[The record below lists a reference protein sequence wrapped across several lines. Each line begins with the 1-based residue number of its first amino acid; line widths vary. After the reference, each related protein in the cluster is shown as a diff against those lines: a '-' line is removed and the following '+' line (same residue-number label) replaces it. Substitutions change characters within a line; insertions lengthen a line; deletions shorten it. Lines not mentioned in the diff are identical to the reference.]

1 MLKSAHGF
9 IRATDEDDSPWFY
22 RLYHQGAPR
31 FALLDLKREP
41 LMPTL
46 LEVRETLGSK
56 EAARSQSFT
65 LEDPTGEIA
74 GFLALRG
81 LNQETGF
88 CEVTP
93 LLLDEAHTDTPL
105 VHWAMDYALER
116 AFNVM
121 RLRKVTAHALCR
133 ETHLTAFLHARGF
146 ACDGVQREVLFSGGR
161 WLNVAFYSLPNPA
174 LADGV

>member
-1 MLKSAHGF
+1 LITSAQGY
-9 IRATDEDDSPWFY
+9 IRATEEDDSAWFH
-22 RLYHQGAPR
+22 RLYAAGPPR

-65 LEDPTGEIA
+65 LESAEGEIA

-93 LLLDEAHTDTPL
+93 LLLDEAAVNGPL
-105 VHWAMDYALER
+105 AHWAMDYAMER
-116 AFNVM
+116 AFAVM

-133 ETHLTAFLHARGF
+133 ETHLREFLLARGF
-146 ACDGVQREVLFSGGR
+146 ACDGVQREVLFSQGR
-161 WLNVAFYSLPNPA
+161 WMDVLCFSLNNPA
-174 LADGV
+174 SA

>member
-1 MLKSAHGF
+1 MITSEHGH
-9 IRATDEDDSPWFY
+9 IRATEEDDSPWFHQ
-22 RLYHQGAPR
+22 LYATGAPR
-31 FALLDLKREP
+31 FAMLDLKREP
-41 LMPTL
+41 MMPTL

-65 LEDPTGEIA
+65 LETPEGEIV

-93 LLLDEAHTDTPL
+93 LLLDEAAASSPL
-105 VHWAMDYALER
+105 SHWAMDYALER
-116 AFNVM
+116 AFSVM

-133 ETHLTAFLHARGF
+133 EAHLRTFLESRGF
-146 ACDGVQREVLFSGGR
+146 TCDGVQREVLFSQGR
-161 WLNVAFYSLPNPA
+161 WMDVLCYSLCNPA
-174 LADGV
+174 SA